1 NIWYGTEKKEW
12 LEDAVKRFEATNPR
26 EGRRPIQVELR
37 GIGSRA
43 IPLRTAQ
50 EQWGED
56 GQPTV
61 ISPASSMWVEL
72 LRTEWAARHPNQP
85 NIIAAGDAAPQP
97 LALTPLVI
105 VAWEQRARVLWG
117 DDTSTFWDTLHR
129 ALANP
134 KGWVGVAEQRG
145 FAVGSPEY
153 TQAQQW
159 GFVKFGHTSPLTSN
173 SGAQTLML
181 LAYAYHNKS
190 SGLTSADITDPAF
203 QKWLLEVETAV
214 LEFGDS
220 TGTFMTNMV
229 QFGPSKY
236 DVVAVYENVAIENIQ
251 AAQGRWGQD
260 IKIYYPP
267 ATMFSD
273 HPYAVLD
280 APWTTPEQR
289 AAAVQFRNFLLS
301 RPIQELA
308 LQSYGFRPA
317 DPNVPLLTN
326 DANNPFNK
334 YKTYGVKV
342 DIAQQVQTPTG
353 DVVSTLLDLWRRQIN
368 R

>member
-1 NIWYGTEKKEW
+1 
-12 LEDAVKRFEATNPR
+12 
-26 EGRRPIQVELR
+26 
-37 GIGSRA
+37 
-43 IPLRTAQ
+43 
-50 EQWGED
+50 
-56 GQPTV
+56 
-61 ISPASSMWVEL
+61 
-72 LRTEWAARHPNQP
+72 
-85 NIIAAGDAAPQP
+85 
-97 LALTPLVI
+97 LTPLVI
-105 VAWEQRARVLWG
+105 VAWDQRAKVLWG

-190 SGLTSADITDPAF
+190 SGLTSADITDPTF

-289 AAAVQFRNFLLS
+289 AAAVQFRSFLLS
-301 RPIQELA
+301 RPMQELA

-317 DPNVPLLTN
+317 DPNVPLITN

-334 YKTYGVKV
+334 YKSYGVKV